1 MRSFYNK
8 STGSLHNASSRSKR
22 GVAAMAVM
30 ALMAAACGGDD
41 APDAAAPDAA
51 TDQEQ
56 TDDPAPDADEAP
68 ECDPDGVTLRVTYPG
83 RLGPTLPSAAEAL
96 EERHQGLQVELS
108 DSATTYTDNLQ
119 QIVADDSAGMTP
131 DVIMAGTG
139 QVAFYADAL
148 GAREIDPALLPDTYN
163 QDYLVAGEV
172 DGALHAVAMQVSIPI
187 VVWNKEVFET
197 AGLDPETPPQ
207 TNSEVL
213 EFAEQIAAEAP
224 DVSPA
229 FYPSTIVYDWFFQNM
244 LMSAGGEMIDEQGQP
259 AFATEEGVRALE
271 PWAELNARGLHAPA
285 SGLEGIEIFA
295 SGDIGFVLATNAVLA
310 SIDAG
315 VGDNFDW
322 GVAPAPVA
330 DEGERRFAA
339 GGNALMVLAE
349 DPCQAQFAEEF
360 IEAAIT
366 PETQA
371 AVAEQSGYIPV
382 DTEAVNMLEDFY
394 ADNPQYA
401 APVEYDGTL
410 EPWIAFRGD
419 RAFEASEEFRTLL
432 ESVAAGAD
440 PETALQE
447 AEDNVAAIL
456 GSGG

>member
-1 MRSFYNK
+1 MRWAFNK
-8 STGSLHNASSRSKR
+8 SSGSLLPVARSRR
-22 GVAAMAVM
+22 GVAAIAAV
-30 ALMAAACGGDD
+30 ALIAAACGGDD
-41 APDAAAPDAA
+41 APDTAAPDPGG
-51 TDQEQ
+51 DEEQ
-56 TDDPAPDADEAP
+56 TEDPDTAGADSQ
-68 ECDPDGVTLRVTYPG
+68 ECDPEGVTLRVTFPG

-96 EERHQGLQVELS
+96 QERHGGLQVELS
-108 DSATTYTDNLQ
+108 DSATSYTDNLQ

-131 DVIMAGTG
+131 DVIMASTG

-148 GAREIDPALLPDTYN
+148 GAREIDPAMLLDSYN

-172 DGALHAVAMQVSIPI
+172 DGTLHAVPMQVSIPI
-187 VVWNKEVFET
+187 VVWNKEIFEE
-197 AGLDPETPPQ
+197 AGLDPDTPPE

-213 EFAEQIAAEAP
+213 DFAEQIAAGAP

-244 LMSAGGEMIDEQGQP
+244 LMSAGGEMVDEQGQP
-259 AFATEEGVRALE
+259 SFATEEGVIALE
-271 PWAELNARGLHAPA
+271 PWVELNARELHAPA

-315 VGDNFDW
+315 VGDSFDW

-349 DPCQAQFAEEF
+349 DDCQAQFAEEF
-360 IEAAIT
+360 IEVAIT

-382 DTEAVNMLEDFY
+382 DTEALNMLEGFY

-401 APVEYDGTL
+401 APAEYEGTL

-419 RAFEASEEFRTLL
+419 RAFEASEEFRVLL

-440 PETALQE
+440 PATALQE
-447 AEDNVAAIL
+447 AAENVAAIL
-456 GSGG
+456 GSGS